1 MHTMLTLTVGLLAA
15 ATPRDTTI
23 TVRGILQIQLDSA
36 GRPARAVLVL
46 PDPVTLV
53 GHSVN
58 ALLLSGDPAGWRR
71 YDSHYVGATGAAGAA
86 TPGGVEFQPAR
97 VREVEPEGAVGR
109 MVSLSFSQRAL
120 VSLSVLPRRFAW
132 QVQGRPSGATPVA
145 LFRIGN
151 HGETELD
158 FEFASNEF
166 VCVSVRAEEESEPH
180 WRYQWRY
187 PRPDSRLSVRVG
199 TVFWAMIPLPREA
212 LPGPGRYTVR
222 ASLCGVP
229 DYQTEATVE
238 VTG

>member
-1 MHTMLTLTVGLLAA
+1 MHIILALVTCVVVA

-23 TVRGILQIQLDSA
+23 AVRGILQIQVDSA
-36 GRPARAVLVL
+36 GRPAAAILVL
-46 PDPVTLV
+46 PEPVTLS
-53 GHSVN
+53 GHPVN
-58 ALLLSGDPAGWRR
+58 TLLLSGEPTRWRR
-71 YDSHYVGATGAAGAA
+71 YDSHYVEATGAGGAA
-86 TPGGVEFQPAR
+86 TPGGVAFQPAR

-109 MVSLSFSQRAL
+109 TVSLSFSQRAL

-187 PRPDSRLSVRVG
+187 PRPDSRLSGRVG
-199 TVFWAMIPLPREA
+199 TVFRAMIPLPREA

-222 ASLCGVP
+222 APLCGVP
-229 DYQTEATVE
+229 NYQTHATAA
-238 VTG
+238 VTA

>member
-1 MHTMLTLTVGLLAA
+1 MHCMLALAIGLFAA
-15 ATPRDTTI
+15 ATSPDTTV
-23 TVRGILQIQLDSA
+23 TVRGILTIQGDSA
-36 GRPARAVLVL
+36 GRPAGAVLVL
-46 PDPVTLV
+46 PEPVTLV

-58 ALLLSGDPAGWRR
+58 VLLLSGDPARWRR
-71 YDSHYVGATGAAGAA
+71 YDSHYVEVTGAAGAA

-120 VSLSVLPRRFAW
+120 VSLSVLPRHFAW

-229 DYQTEATVE
+229 DYQTEAAVE

>member
-1 MHTMLTLTVGLLAA
+1 MPTMLLLTAGLLAA
-15 ATPRDTTI
+15 ATPRDTTV
-23 TVRGILQIQLDSA
+23 TVRGILQIQVDST
-36 GRPARAVLVL
+36 GRQTGAILVL
-46 PDPVTLV
+46 PEPAALSGRSVNTLV
-53 GHSVN
+53 
-58 ALLLSGDPAGWRR
+58 LSGDPARWRR
-71 YDSHYVGATGAAGAA
+71 YDSHYVEATGAAGAA
-86 TPGGVEFQPAR
+86 TPSGVEFRPAR
-97 VREVEPEGAVGR
+97 VREVEPEGAVGKT
-109 MVSLSFSQRAL
+109 VSLSFSQRAL

-166 VCVSVRAEEESEPH
+166 VCVSVRVEEESEPH

-199 TVFWAMIPLPREA
+199 TVFWAMVPLPREA
-212 LPGPGRYTVR
+212 LPGPGRYRVR
-222 ASLCGVP
+222 ASLCGVS
-229 DYQTEATVE
+229 DYETETTVE